1 MGKWNYTLPNSK
13 ELRKAIE
20 DEDSDAIFREIIK
33 AYKWMETRF
42 GEDNFF
48 EINYVEDD
56 LEVEAFDEDSV
67 NMHLE
72 DFWDACDARRV
83 WVAL

>member
-1 MGKWNYTLPNSK
+1 MSKWKYTLPNSK

-20 DEDSDAIFREIIK
+20 DEDSDAIFREIIN
-33 AYKWMETRF
+33 AYKWMETHF
-42 GEDNFF
+42 SENNSF
-48 EINYVEDD
+48 EINHVEDD
-56 LEVEAFDEDSV
+56 LKVEAFDEDSV

-83 WVAL
+83 WVEL

>member
-1 MGKWNYTLPNSK
+1 MSKWNCTLPNSK

-20 DEDSDAIFREIIK
+20 DEDSDAIFREIIN

-42 GEDNFF
+42 GEDNSS
-48 EINYVEDD
+48 EICQVEDD

-72 DFWDACDARRV
+72 DFWDACDVRKV
-83 WVAL
+83 WVEL

>member
-1 MGKWNYTLPNSK
+1 MSKWKYTLPNSK

-20 DEDSDAIFREIIK
+20 DEDSDKIFREIIN
-33 AYKWMETRF
+33 AYKWMETHF
-42 GEDNFF
+42 GEDNSF
-48 EINYVEDD
+48 EIRHVEDD
-56 LEVEAFDEDSV
+56 LEVEAFDEDIV

-83 WVAL
+83 WVEL

>member
-1 MGKWNYTLPNSK
+1 MSKWKYTLPNSK

-20 DEDSDAIFREIIK
+20 DEDSDAIFREIIN
-33 AYKWMETRF
+33 AYKWMETHL
-42 GEDNFF
+42 GEDNSF
-48 EINYVEDD
+48 EINHVEDD
-56 LEVEAFDEDSV
+56 IEVEAFDEDSV

-83 WVAL
+83 WVEL

>member
-1 MGKWNYTLPNSK
+1 MSKWNYNLPNSK
-13 ELRKAIE
+13 ELRQAIE
-20 DEDSDAIFREIIK
+20 DEESELIYKEILK
-33 AYKWMETRF
+33 AYEWMETHF
-42 GEDNFF
+42 GEDNSS
-48 EINYVEDD
+48 EILQVEDD
-56 LEVEAFDEDSV
+56 LEVEAFDDDSV

>member
-1 MGKWNYTLPNSK
+1 MSKWNYTLPNSK
-13 ELRKAIE
+13 DLRKAIE
-20 DEDSDAIFREIIK
+20 DEDSDAIFREIIN
-33 AYKWMETRF
+33 AYKWMEIHF
-42 GEDNFF
+42 SEDNSS
-48 EINYVEDD
+48 EICQVEDD